1 MMSIHIQTKKLSQY
15 LAVTALALTA
25 CAASAALVVT
35 QTTSS
40 SALAT
45 ALGGTGLTIDS
56 VSATNGAATQ
66 FGTYTGFN
74 QNPVTIGNGV
84 VLSTGL
90 VSQTP
95 APSLSGDFPS
105 TNTGASSTSEF
116 NSYAPGKI
124 ANFSNSFDVARLA
137 LTFTLA
143 SASAV
148 KFDFIFGSVEY
159 PKYVSNYTDAFLV
172 FLDDTTDQITYDAFN
187 NPVQV
192 ATSFVSQ
199 LTTLDINSV
208 FAGEHGLISG
218 LTTISPLLLA
228 GQHTLLFEV
237 GDVNDHNLD
246 SAAFIANFSVC
257 TPGSNALCTAGTT
270 ATNVP
275 EPGSLALIGLG
286 LAGMTLVRR
295 KKAGVKSGSSA
306 ALV

>member
-1 MMSIHIQTKKLSQY
+1 MSIHIKTKKLSQY
-15 LAVTALALTA
+15 LAVTALALSA

-35 QTTSS
+35 QTTNG
-40 SALAT
+40 SALAA

-56 VSATNGAATQ
+56 VSATNGAASQ
-66 FGTYTGFN
+66 FGTYTGFS

-90 VSQTP
+90 VIETP
-95 APSLSGDFPS
+95 APASTANLPS
-105 TNTGASSTSEF
+105 TNIGASGTTEF
-116 NSYAPGKI
+116 DNYGPSKI
-124 ANFSNSFDVARLA
+124 VNFISSNDVARLA
-137 LTFTLA
+137 MTFTLA

-159 PKYVSNYTDAFLV
+159 PQYVSNYTDAFLV
-172 FLDDTTDQITYDAFN
+172 FLDGNTNQITYDAFN

-199 LTTLDINSV
+199 LTTLDVNSA

-218 LTTISPLLLA
+218 LTTVSPLLSA

-237 GDVNDHNLD
+237 GDVNDGNLD

-257 TPGSNALCTAGTT
+257 TPGANGLCTAGTT
-270 ATNVP
+270 TTAIP

-286 LAGMTLVRR
+286 LAGATLVRR
-295 KKAGVKSGSSA
+295 QKVGVKSASST